1 MRNPP
6 PRCQSRVADGARLTD
21 RPQGTGRPFSLRTPP
36 AVELAASPMP
46 NAGQKKSAGIE
57 DGRWCALWFQ
67 AVKPG
72 CGICRSGSMV
82 LPALSG
88 CQSDSSTVAAR
99 LDARPWLLMLPL
111 CIHIRSQQ
119 EWGVSRITFL
129 PNLPLLLCLNPCET
143 HAVLFIALGGIIHA
157 KGRARHLLLRCAFGG
172 VAS

>member
-21 RPQGTGRPFSLRTPP
+21 RPQGTGRPFGLRTPP

-72 CGICRSGSMV
+72 CGICRSGLMV
-82 LPALSG
+82 RLDTSG
-88 CQSDSSTVAAR
+88 CQSDFSAIDPKQTFARMLAEGWIGLRAHRSVRLCVSLLAGAAHPKIEPRQRYATSSCG
-99 LDARPWLLMLPL
+99 L
-111 CIHIRSQQ
+111 
-119 EWGVSRITFL
+119 
-129 PNLPLLLCLNPCET
+129 
-143 HAVLFIALGGIIHA
+143 
-157 KGRARHLLLRCAFGG
+157 RARRIIGPVGSSNHRLIN
-172 VAS
+172 S